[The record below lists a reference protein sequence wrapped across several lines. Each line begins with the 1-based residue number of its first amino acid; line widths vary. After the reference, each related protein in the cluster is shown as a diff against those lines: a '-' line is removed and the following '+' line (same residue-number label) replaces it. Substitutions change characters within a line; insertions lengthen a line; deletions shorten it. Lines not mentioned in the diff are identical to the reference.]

1 MKRIKLQVQA
11 GTTIYA
17 STGRFGRNQPDRM
30 SSEAF
35 YLADRG
41 SVLTLLD
48 ERYFF
53 NVATYALTFDEK
65 YLHTYDYEPEES
77 WTTYTHDLSGGTYR
91 QGEYVFTGRCYFRIC
106 LKRVDGKDFT
116 RQEAENIDSIL
127 SYETNAMEDT
137 QRDIFEQEVERVAA
151 EIAGKRE
158 EGDLVFAVLTDTH
171 RTVNGTWDTTA
182 ANLSELQKL
191 TPLDAVIHL
200 GDFTDGMV
208 SRELTSRYI
217 REMLGDLRKPGA
229 PLYVVLGNHD
239 SNYFHN
245 NPDVM
250 PVAEQVVLYQSGMDC
265 VKDDPALPCYYVD
278 FSSTSLRAVFLN
290 AYDND
295 ARPRYGFDAPQIA
308 WLEKVLHGTPK
319 NYTILV
325 FAHDAPLAILD
336 YWSDTIRGGDEL
348 MRVCEEHQRSAGNI
362 LAYIHGHTHAD
373 YIYTERA
380 FPIASIGCAKCEDMT
395 DKKPP
400 GSVTQPRR
408 LGTVSQELWDVLIVK
423 PQVRRIECIR
433 FGAGTNRQIQAR
445 S

>member
-1 MKRIKLQVQA
+1 MKRIKLQVRA

-48 ERYFF
+48 ERYYF

-77 WTTYTHDLSGGTYR
+77 WTTYTHDLSGDTYR
-91 QGEYVFTGRCYFRIC
+91 QSEYVFTGRCYFRIC

-127 SYETNAMEDT
+127 SYETNTTEDT

-158 EGDLVFAVLTDTH
+158 KGDLVFAVLTDTH

-182 ANLSELQKL
+182 ANLWELQKQAS
-191 TPLDAVIHL
+191 LDAVIHL

-217 REMLGDLRKPGA
+217 QGMLDDLRKPGA

-250 PVAEQVVLYQSGMDC
+250 PIEEQVALYQNGMEC
-265 VKDDPALPCYYVD
+265 VQSDPSLPYYFVD
-278 FSSTSLRAVFLN
+278 FSSTNLRAVFLN
-290 AYDND
+290 AYDNNVK
-295 ARPRYGFDAPQIA
+295 PRYGFDVPQIA
-308 WLEKVLHGTPK
+308 WLEKVLHDTPK
-319 NYTILV
+319 NYTILL
-325 FAHDAPLAILD
+325 FAHDAPLAELD
-336 YWSDTIRGGDEL
+336 FWSDVIRGGDEL
-348 MRVCEEHQRSAGNI
+348 MHVCEEHQKKDGNI

-373 YIYTERA
+373 YIYTGRA

-400 GSVTQPRR
+400 GSFTQLRC
-408 LGTVSQELWDVLIVK
+408 LGTISQELWDVLIVK
-423 PQVRRIECIR
+423 PQARRIECIR
-433 FGAGTNRQIQAR
+433 FGAGTNRQIHAR